1 MDLWSSI
8 LESGTSEHT
17 SDVYLARLS
26 TSLSGTEPIRI
37 NPEQGEIV
45 KLYRSI
51 HHAID
56 ALSISDD
63 IPTGTK
69 VTVFKPKYDISIDTP
84 SIDECPYANI
94 LDEVWAEG
102 AFDVELVGEYTI
114 IDNRSNRHTFDGGSV
129 VESIVSEVH
138 DEPIV
143 ESSDDDSVGSIDD
156 VYESIL
162 TRFVTEADG
171 DDKKDEEDDEKT
183 TRDTMRDARKDLND
197 DLGDEE
203 PLDEEQSG
211 EIPKDDEDGENT
223 DTDDTTTDDTADTQD
238 STEGNEEG
246 SDSDSGDSDDSGTG
260 DSDSNG
266 MDDDLGDMDES
277 GDSDSGDSSDADT
290 EGDST
295 DGDSDS
301 TDDGADGESTDGDPN
316 ADKNKKINK
325 INLLKDFISLYKT
338 IENSNKKLTE
348 ARKDNILTSVTINQ
362 VRKNLTRLG
371 EVVYNYILLY
381 YDGNDHSINLYNFKY
396 FSEILKLNVDMLRTM
411 QINEDNGQTNS

>member
-8 LESGTSEHT
+8 LESGTTEHT

-69 VTVFKPKYDISIDTP
+69 VTVFKPKYNISIDTP
-84 SIDECPYANI
+84 SIDECPYANL
-94 LDEVWAEG
+94 LDEVWTEG
-102 AFDVELVGEYTI
+102 AFDMESVGEYVI
-114 IDNRSNRHTFDGGSV
+114 IDNRSNRHTFNGGSV
-129 VESIVSEVH
+129 VESIISEVH
-138 DEPIV
+138 DKPIV

-171 DDKKDEEDDEKT
+171 DDKKEEDDDKT

-211 EIPKDDEDGENT
+211 EIPKDDETT
-223 DTDDTTTDDTADTQD
+223 DTDDTNTDDTADTQD
-238 STEGNEEG
+238 STEGNKEG
-246 SDSDSGDSDDSGTG
+246 SDSDAGDSDDSSTS
-260 DSDSNG
+260 DSDSDG

-277 GDSDSGDSSDADT
+277 GDSDGGDSSDTDA

-295 DGDSDS
+295 DSDSGS
-301 TDDGADGESTDGDPN
+301 TDDGTDGESTDGDPN

>member
-8 LESGTSEHT
+8 LESGTSDHT

-84 SIDECPYANI
+84 SIDECPYANL
-94 LDEVWAEG
+94 LDEVWTEG
-102 AFDVELVGEYTI
+102 AFDMESVGEYII

-129 VESIVSEVH
+129 VESIISEVY

-171 DDKKDEEDDEKT
+171 DDKKEEDDDKT

-211 EIPKDDEDGENT
+211 EIPKDDEAT
-223 DTDDTTTDDTADTQD
+223 DTDDTNTDNTADTQD

-246 SDSDSGDSDDSGTG
+246 SDSDAGDSDDSSAG
-260 DSDSNG
+260 DSDSDG

-295 DGDSDS
+295 DSDSDS
-301 TDDGADGESTDGDPN
+301 TDDSADGESTDGDPN

-371 EVVYNYILLY
+371 EVVYNY
-381 YDGNDHSINLYNFKY
+381 HSINLYNFKY

-411 QINEDNGQTNS
+411 QNNEDNGQTNS

>member
-1 MDLWSSI
+1 MDLWSSL
-8 LESGTSEHT
+8 LEADTNTRT

-56 ALSISDD
+56 ALSISED

-84 SIDECPYANI
+84 SIDDCPYINI
-94 LDEVWAEG
+94 LDEVWTEG
-102 AFDVELVGEYTI
+102 SFDMEVVDEYMI
-114 IDNRSNRHTFDGGSV
+114 IDNRSHQHPFDGGVV
-129 VESIVSEVH
+129 VESIISKVH
-138 DEPIV
+138 DTSST
-143 ESSDDDSVGSIDD
+143 ESSTDDSIGSMDD

-162 TRFVTEADG
+162 TRFVTEADN
-171 DDKKDEEDDEKT
+171 DDKKDEEDDDKT

-211 EIPKDDEDGENT
+211 EIPKDDEDGEDTNT
-223 DTDDTTTDDTADTQD
+223 NDTNTDDTTDTQD

-260 DSDSNG
+260 DSDSDG

-277 GDSDSGDSSDADT
+277 GDSDGGDSSDADA

-295 DGDSDS
+295 DSDSDS

>member
-84 SIDECPYANI
+84 SIDECPYCNI

-102 AFDVELVGEYTI
+102 AFDVEPVGEYTI
-114 IDNRSNRHTFDGGSV
+114 IDNRTNRHMFDGGSV
-129 VESIVSEVH
+129 VESIISEVR
-138 DEPIV
+138 DKPIA
-143 ESSDDDSVGSIDD
+143 ESSDDDSVGSIAD

-171 DDKKDEEDDEKT
+171 DDKKEEEDDEKT

-246 SDSDSGDSDDSGTG
+246 SDSDAGDSDDSGTG
-260 DSDSNG
+260 DSDSDG

-277 GDSDSGDSSDADT
+277 GDSDSGDSSDADS

-316 ADKNKKINK
+316 ADKNKKDK
-325 INLLKDFISLYKT
+325 
-338 IENSNKKLTE
+338 
-348 ARKDNILTSVTINQ
+348 
-362 VRKNLTRLG
+362 
-371 EVVYNYILLY
+371 
-381 YDGNDHSINLYNFKY
+381 
-396 FSEILKLNVDMLRTM
+396 
-411 QINEDNGQTNS
+411 

>member
-1 MDLWSSI
+1 M
-8 LESGTSEHT
+8 ES
-17 SDVYLARLS
+17 
-26 TSLSGTEPIRI
+26 
-37 NPEQGEIV
+37 
-45 KLYRSI
+45 
-51 HHAID
+51 
-56 ALSISDD
+56 
-63 IPTGTK
+63 
-69 VTVFKPKYDISIDTP
+69 
-84 SIDECPYANI
+84 
-94 LDEVWAEG
+94 
-102 AFDVELVGEYTI
+102 VGEYVI
-114 IDNRSNRHTFDGGSV
+114 IDNRSNHHTFDGGSV
-129 VESIVSEVH
+129 VESIISEVH
-138 DEPIV
+138 DKPII

-171 DDKKDEEDDEKT
+171 DDKKEEDDDKT

-211 EIPKDDEDGENT
+211 EIPKDDETT
-223 DTDDTTTDDTADTQD
+223 DTDDTNTDDTADTQD

-246 SDSDSGDSDDSGTG
+246 SDSDAGDSDDSSAS
-260 DSDSNG
+260 DSDSDG

-277 GDSDSGDSSDADT
+277 GDSDGGDSSDADA

-295 DGDSDS
+295 DSDSGS

>member
-1 MDLWSSI
+1 MDLWSSL
-8 LESGTSEHT
+8 LEADTNTRTSN
-17 SDVYLARLS
+17 VYLARLS

-37 NPEQGEIV
+37 DPEQGEIV

-56 ALSISDD
+56 ALSISED

-69 VTVFKPKYDISIDTP
+69 VTVFKPKYDISINTP
-84 SIDECPYANI
+84 SIDDCPYINI
-94 LDEVWAEG
+94 LDEVWTEG
-102 AFDVELVGEYTI
+102 SFDMEVVDEYMI
-114 IDNRSNRHTFDGGSV
+114 IDNRSHQHPFDGGAV
-129 VESIVSEVH
+129 VESIISKVH
-138 DEPIV
+138 DTSST
-143 ESSDDDSVGSIDD
+143 ESSTDDSIGSMDD

-162 TRFVTEADG
+162 TRFVTEADN
-171 DDKKDEEDDEKT
+171 DDKKDEEDDDKT

-211 EIPKDDEDGENT
+211 EIPKDDEDGEDTN
-223 DTDDTTTDDTADTQD
+223 TDDTNTDDTADTQD

-246 SDSDSGDSDDSGTG
+246 SDSDSGDSDDSSTG
-260 DSDSNG
+260 DSDSDG

-277 GDSDSGDSSDADT
+277 GDSDGGDSSDADS

-295 DGDSDS
+295 GGDSDS
-301 TDDGADGESTDGDPN
+301 TDDSADGESTDGDPN

-411 QINEDNGQTNS
+411 QNNEDNGQTNS

>member
-8 LESGTSEHT
+8 LESGTIEHT

-84 SIDECPYANI
+84 SINECPYANL
-94 LDEVWAEG
+94 LDEVWTEG
-102 AFDVELVGEYTI
+102 AFDIESVGEYTI
-114 IDNRSNRHTFDGGSV
+114 IDNRTNRHSFDGGSV
-129 VESIVSEVH
+129 VESIISEVH

-143 ESSDDDSVGSIDD
+143 ELSDDDSVGSIDD

-162 TRFVTEADG
+162 TRFVTEADS
-171 DDKKDEEDDEKT
+171 DDKKEEDDDKT

-211 EIPKDDEDGENT
+211 EIPKDDETT
-223 DTDDTTTDDTADTQD
+223 DTDDTNTDDTTDTQD
-238 STEGNEEG
+238 STEGDKEG
-246 SDSDSGDSDDSGTG
+246 SDSDAGDSDDSSTG
-260 DSDSNG
+260 DSDSDG

-277 GDSDSGDSSDADT
+277 GDSDGGDSSNADA

-301 TDDGADGESTDGDPN
+301 TDDSANGESTDGDPN

-411 QINEDNGQTNS
+411 QNNEDNGQTNS

>member
-1 MDLWSSI
+1 MNLWSSL
-8 LESGTSEHT
+8 LEADSAYRT

-26 TSLSGTEPIRI
+26 TSLSDTEPIRI
-37 NPEQGEIV
+37 TPDQNDIV

-56 ALSISDD
+56 ALSIPED
-63 IPTGTK
+63 IPTGTR
-69 VTVFKPKYDISIDTP
+69 VTVFKPKYDISINTP
-84 SIDECPYANI
+84 SIDECPYINI
-94 LDEVWAEG
+94 LDEVWAHG
-102 AFDVELVGEYTI
+102 SFDVEEVGEYTI
-114 IDNRSNRHTFDGGSV
+114 VDNRTKRHEFNGGSV
-129 VESIVSEVH
+129 VESIIAEMPYEDIIESFV
-138 DEPIV
+138 DE
-143 ESSDDDSVGSIDD
+143 ESDGSIDD

-162 TRFVTEADG
+162 SKFVTEADG
-171 DDKKDEEDDEKT
+171 DNKEEEDDDKN

-203 PLDEEQSG
+203 PLDEEQNG
-211 EIPKDDEDGENT
+211 DIPADDEDGEDTNT
-223 DTDDTTTDDTADTQD
+223 DDDNTDDTEN
-238 STEGNEEG
+238 TE
-246 SDSDSGDSDDSGTG
+246 DP
-260 DSDSNG
+260 
-266 MDDDLGDMDES
+266 
-277 GDSDSGDSSDADT
+277 T
-290 EGDST
+290 EGDEEES
-295 DGDSDS
+295 DSEDSDS
-301 TDDGADGESTDGDPN
+301 TDTDAGSSDDDGMDSGLDDMGDGDDAGGDDSSGTDSEGDDAGGDADSSDDTSDDSSADGDPN

-396 FSEILKLNVDMLRTM
+396 FSEILKLNVDMLRIM
-411 QINEDNGQTNS
+411 QNNEDNGQTNS

>member
-1 MDLWSSI
+1 MDLWSSL
-8 LESGTSEHT
+8 LEADTNT
-17 SDVYLARLS
+17 RTNDVYLARLS

-37 NPEQGEIV
+37 DPEQGEIV

-56 ALSISDD
+56 ALSISED

-84 SIDECPYANI
+84 SIDECPYINI
-94 LDEVWAEG
+94 LDEVWTEG
-102 AFDVELVGEYTI
+102 SFDMEVVDEYMI
-114 IDNRSNRHTFDGGSV
+114 IDNRSHQHPFDGGV
-129 VESIVSEVH
+129 VTESIISKVH
-138 DEPIV
+138 DTSSA
-143 ESSDDDSVGSIDD
+143 ESSADDSIGSMDD

-162 TRFVTEADG
+162 TRFVTEADN
-171 DDKKDEEDDEKT
+171 DDKKDEEDDDKT

-211 EIPKDDEDGENT
+211 EIPKDDEDGE
-223 DTDDTTTDDTADTQD
+223 DTNADDTNTDDTADTQD

-246 SDSDSGDSDDSGTG
+246 SDSDAGDSDGSGTG
-260 DSDSNG
+260 DSDSDG

-277 GDSDSGDSSDADT
+277 GDSDGGDSSDVDS

-295 DGDSDS
+295 DGDSDG

-411 QINEDNGQTNS
+411 QNNEDNGQTNS